1 MKLDFTVLW
10 IDDQPKHIK
19 SYRESLE
26 LKIAPLGFQI
36 EVLEARSIA
45 EIAGL
50 VGDMENHDGID
61 LVLVDYDL
69 GSGSGGEIA
78 LEEVRKLFRYKEV
91 IFYSA
96 TDVEKLRNLAYER
109 QVDGVHFSTRLG
121 LVEEAAEVVRKLLA
135 KVLDI
140 DHMRGLVMSAAS
152 DIDDLVERSLSAVY
166 DKLGAE
172 EKREFIQDLQIQL
185 KRKLERWSEELDD
198 ALAKS
203 ELAALLGLNTVYSS
217 SDRLTSL
224 RKRLEK
230 QAPSAADRNE
240 MVKDYVVE
248 LVPKR
253 NKLAHVRL
261 GRSGGLPSG
270 FSVKDMAAL
279 RCDYIKHR
287 KNFLDIAV
295 LLDVEFD

>member
-1 MKLDFTVLW
+1 MKLDFTILW

-19 SYRESLE
+19 SYRESLG
-26 LKIAPLGFQI
+26 LKIAPLGFEI

-45 EIAGL
+45 EISDV
-50 VGDMENHDGID
+50 VGDRPEHDGID

-69 GSGSGGEIA
+69 GNGSGGELA
-78 LEEVRKLFRYKEV
+78 LEEVRKLFRYKEI

-96 TDVEKLRNLAYER
+96 TDVEKLRKLAYER
-109 QVDGVHFSTRLG
+109 QVDSVHFSTRLG
-121 LVEEAAEVVRKLLA
+121 LVEEAAEIVRKLLA

-152 DIDDLVERSLSAVY
+152 DIDDLVARSLAAVY
-166 DKLGAE
+166 S
-172 EKREFIQDLQIQL
+172 
-185 KRKLERWSEELDD
+185 KLEVDEQKEFLEELQQQLAKKLSRWSDELSK
-198 ALAKS
+198 ACAAS
-203 ELAALLGLNTVYSS
+203 ELTAMLELTALYSPA
-217 SDRLTSL
+217 DRLTSL

-230 QAPSAADRNE
+230 QAPSAGDRNE
-240 MVKDYVVE
+240 MVKGYVTE
-248 LVPKR
+248 IVPRR

-261 GRSGGLPSG
+261 GRTGALPDG
-270 FSVKDMAAL
+270 FTADDMAVL